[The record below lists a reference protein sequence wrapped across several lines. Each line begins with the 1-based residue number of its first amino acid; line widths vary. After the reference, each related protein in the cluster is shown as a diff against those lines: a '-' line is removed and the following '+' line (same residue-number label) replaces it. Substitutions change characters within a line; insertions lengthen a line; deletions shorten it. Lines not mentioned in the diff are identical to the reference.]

1 MSTSKEMFLH
11 PQKQTYMF
19 YKTLFCLL
27 WMSESQSRY
36 SIVERL
42 TQKKIDIM
50 SEKLGLE
57 SDLKHRQQKVEQL
70 KKELADW
77 ESDIQQDIERNK
89 RLKEREIEKALME
102 SDNAKER
109 KNARENTFND
119 KIKAIELALERIEEI
134 SKTSP
139 TTKAP

>member
-1 MSTSKEMFLH
+1 
-11 PQKQTYMF
+11 
-19 YKTLFCLL
+19 
-27 WMSESQSRY
+27 MSESQSRY